1 MRRKRVEPLPGRWEV
16 ALQEGWINWT
26 KERWRDLLLW
36 PRNLIRDWPRRAQRL
51 AMVRSARH
59 GLITLLPEQEP
70 GRGRAVRLHAV
81 LARLF
86 DLVGGPEI
94 AQYLMHLFMET
105 TPLTA
110 SERRALASVLGGRA
124 MRYEDVRI
132 AEGGIL
138 PFIFRHNGGRAF
150 CTWHTIYLP
159 RTGRHTRADL
169 SLLVHE
175 ATHVMQYERMG
186 SCYIG
191 EALYAQR
198 RLGRGAYDYGGG
210 HGLRRARENGVPLR
224 AFNREAQAQIA
235 QDYFRLREQGADVA
249 AYEPYVAAIRAG
261 AF

>member
-1 MRRKRVEPLPGRWEV
+1 M
-16 ALQEGWINWT
+16 NWT
-26 KERWRDLLLW
+26 KERWRDLFMW
-36 PRNLIRDWPRRAQRL
+36 PRNLLRDLPRRAQRL
-51 AMVRSARH
+51 AIARSSRH
-59 GLITLLPEQEP
+59 SLISLLPDHAP
-70 GRGRAVRLHAV
+70 GEGRAVRLHAV

-86 DLVGGPEI
+86 DFMGGPEI
-94 AQYLMHLFMET
+94 AQYVMRYFMET

-110 SERRALASVLGGRA
+110 EEQRAVASVLGSRA
-124 MRYEDVRI
+124 IRYEDVRV

-138 PFIFRHNGGRAF
+138 PFVFRHNGGRAF

-159 RTGRHTRADL
+159 RSGRHTRADL

-198 RLGRGAYDYGGG
+198 RLGRDAYDYGGAR
-210 HGLRRARENGVPLR
+210 GLRLAQENDVPLS

-249 AYEPYVAAIRAG
+249 AYEPYVAAVRAG

>member
-1 MRRKRVEPLPGRWEV
+1 
-16 ALQEGWINWT
+16 
-26 KERWRDLLLW
+26 
-36 PRNLIRDWPRRAQRL
+36 
-51 AMVRSARH
+51 
-59 GLITLLPEQEP
+59 
-70 GRGRAVRLHAV
+70 
-81 LARLF
+81 
-86 DLVGGPEI
+86 
-94 AQYLMHLFMET
+94 
-105 TPLTA
+105 
-110 SERRALASVLGGRA
+110 
-124 MRYEDVRI
+124 
-132 AEGGIL
+132 
-138 PFIFRHNGGRAF
+138 
-150 CTWHTIYLP
+150 LP

-210 HGLRRARENGVPLR
+210 HGLRHARDNGVPLR

-249 AYEPYVAAIRAG
+249 AYEPDVAAIRAG

>member
-1 MRRKRVEPLPGRWEV
+1 MAGKRRED
-16 ALQEGWINWT
+16 ALRLGWINWV
-26 KERWRDLLLW
+26 KERWRDLFQW

-59 GLITLLPEQEP
+59 GLISLLPDREP
-70 GRGRAVRLHAV
+70 GKGRAVRLHAV

-94 AQYLMHLFMET
+94 AQYGMRLFMET

-110 SERRALASVLGGRA
+110 DERRAIASVLGARA
-124 MRYEDVRI
+124 IRYEDVRI

-138 PFIFRHNGGRAF
+138 PFVFRHNGGRAF

-159 RTGRHTRADL
+159 RTGRYTRADL

-186 SCYIG
+186 SSYIG

-198 RLGRGAYDYGGG
+198 RLGRGAYDYGGAR
-210 HGLRRARENGVPLR
+210 GLRRASEQGVPLR
-224 AFNREAQAQIA
+224 AFNREAQAEIA

-249 AYEPYVAAIRAG
+249 AYEPYVAALRAG
-261 AF
+261 DF